1 MPTKLDRLDIEILRI
16 LQEDA
21 RKSYVKIA
29 DQLQVTEGTVRFRIK
44 KLLKDEVITR
54 FLALIDPRK
63 LGFQVTAVVMLK
75 VDGPFI
81 DDVFNKLIKLHESQH
96 VFQSTGEY
104 DIVSIV
110 HTEDL
115 QHLGKLINKIKS
127 FKGVKNATFS
137 VITRFVRVEPTLK
150 L

>member
-1 MPTKLDRLDIEILRI
+1 MKLDRLDIAILKL

-29 DQLQVTEGTVRFRIK
+29 DQLQVTEGTVRFRVK
-44 KLLKDEVITR
+44 KLLKDEIITR

-63 LGFQVTAVVMLK
+63 LGFQVTAVIMLK
-75 VDGPFI
+75 VAGPFI
-81 DDVFNKLIKLHESQH
+81 DDVFNKLINLHESQH

-110 HTEDL
+110 HTQDL
-115 QHLGKLINKIKS
+115 QHLGILINKIKS

>member
-1 MPTKLDRLDIEILRI
+1 MKLDRLDIEILRI

-63 LGFQVTAVVMLK
+63 LGFQVTAVVMFK
-75 VDGPFI
+75 VDGAFI
-81 DDVFNKLIKLHESQH
+81 DDVFNKLIVLDESQH

-110 HTEDL
+110 HTQNL

>member
-1 MPTKLDRLDIEILRI
+1 MKLDRLDIKILRI

-44 KLLKDEVITR
+44 KLLKNEVITR
-54 FLALIDPRK
+54 FLTLIDPRK
-63 LGFQVTAVVMLK
+63 LGFQITAVVMLK
-75 VDGPFI
+75 VDGAYI
-81 DDVFNKLIKLHESQH
+81 DDVFNKLIVLDESQH

-110 HTEDL
+110 HTQDL

-127 FKGVKNATFS
+127 FRGVKNATFS

>member
-1 MPTKLDRLDIEILRI
+1 LPTKLDRLDIEILRI

-63 LGFQVTAVVMLK
+63 LGFQVTAVVM
-75 VDGPFI
+75 
-81 DDVFNKLIKLHESQH
+81 
-96 VFQSTGEY
+96 
-104 DIVSIV
+104 
-110 HTEDL
+110 
-115 QHLGKLINKIKS
+115 
-127 FKGVKNATFS
+127 
-137 VITRFVRVEPTLK
+137 R
-150 L
+150 

>member
-1 MPTKLDRLDIEILRI
+1 MKLDRLDIEILRI

-29 DQLQVTEGTVRFRIK
+29 DQLKVTEGTVRFRIK
-44 KLLKDEVITR
+44 RLLKDEVITR

-63 LGFQVTAVVMLK
+63 LGFQVTAVVMFK
-75 VDGPFI
+75 VDGAFI
-81 DDVFNKLIKLHESQH
+81 DDVFNKLIILRESQH

-110 HTEDL
+110 HTQDL
-115 QHLGKLINKIKS
+115 QHLGQLINKIKS

>member
-1 MPTKLDRLDIEILRI
+1 MSIKLDHLDIEILRI

-21 RKSYVKIA
+21 RRSYVKIA
-29 DQLQVTEGTVRFRIK
+29 HQLKVTEGTVRFRIK
-44 KLLKDEVITR
+44 KLLEDGVITR

-63 LGFQVTAVVMLK
+63 LGFQVTAIVMLK
-75 VDGPFI
+75 VDGAFI
-81 DDVFNKLIKLHESQH
+81 DDVFNKLTNLHESQH

-110 HTEDL
+110 HTKDL
-115 QHLGKLINKIKS
+115 QHLGELINRIKS

-137 VITRFVRVEPTLK
+137 VITRFVRMEPTLK

>member
-1 MPTKLDRLDIEILRI
+1 MKLDRLDIKILRI

-44 KLLKDEVITR
+44 KLLKNEVITR
-54 FLALIDPRK
+54 FLTLIDPRK
-63 LGFQVTAVVMLK
+63 LGFQITAVVMLK
-75 VDGPFI
+75 VDGAYI
-81 DDVFNKLIKLHESQH
+81 DDVFNKLIVLDESQH

-110 HTEDL
+110 HTQDL

>member
-1 MPTKLDRLDIEILRI
+1 MKLDRLDIEILRI

-63 LGFQVTAVVMLK
+63 LGFQVTAVVMFK
-75 VDGPFI
+75 VDGSFI
-81 DDVFNKLIKLHESQH
+81 DDVFNKLIVLDESQH

-110 HTEDL
+110 HTQNL

>member
-1 MPTKLDRLDIEILRI
+1 MKLDRLDIEILRI

-29 DQLQVTEGTVRFRIK
+29 DQLKVTEGTVRFRIK

-75 VDGPFI
+75 VDGAFI
-81 DDVFNKLIKLHESQH
+81 DYVFNELIILRESQH

-110 HTEDL
+110 HTQDL

>member
-1 MPTKLDRLDIEILRI
+1 MKLDRLDIAILKL

-29 DQLQVTEGTVRFRIK
+29 DQLQVTEGTVRFRVK

-63 LGFQVTAVVMLK
+63 LGFQVTAVIMLK
-75 VDGPFI
+75 VAGPFI
-81 DDVFNKLIKLHESQH
+81 DDVFNKLINLHESQH

-110 HTEDL
+110 HTQDL
-115 QHLGKLINKIKS
+115 QHLGILINKIKS

>member
-1 MPTKLDRLDIEILRI
+1 MPTKLDRLDIKILRI

-21 RKSYVKIA
+21 KKSYVKIA

-75 VDGPFI
+75 VDGSFI
-81 DDVFNKLIKLHESQH
+81 DDVFNKLIQLHESQH

>member
-1 MPTKLDRLDIEILRI
+1 LSINLDHLDIEILRI

-21 RKSYVKIA
+21 RRSYVKIA
-29 DQLQVTEGTVRFRIK
+29 NQLKVTEGTVRFRIK
-44 KLLKDEVITR
+44 KLLEDGVITR
-54 FLALIDPRK
+54 FLTLIDPRK
-63 LGFQVTAVVMLK
+63 LGFQVTAIVMLK
-75 VDGPFI
+75 VDGAFI
-81 DDVFNKLIKLHESQH
+81 DDIFNSLTNLHESQH

-110 HTEDL
+110 HTKDL
-115 QHLGKLINKIKS
+115 QNLGELINRIKS

-137 VITRFVRVEPTLK
+137 VITRFVRIEPTLK

>member
-1 MPTKLDRLDIEILRI
+1 MKLDRLDIEILRI

-29 DQLQVTEGTVRFRIK
+29 KQLKITEGTVRFRIK

-63 LGFQVTAVVMLK
+63 LGLQVTAVVMLK

-81 DDVFNKLIKLHESQH
+81 DDVFNKLINLHESQH

-115 QHLGKLINKIKS
+115 QHLGKLINEIKS

>member
-1 MPTKLDRLDIEILRI
+1 MKLDRLDIEILRI

-29 DQLQVTEGTVRFRIK
+29 EQLQVTEGTVRFRIK

-75 VDGPFI
+75 VDGAFI
-81 DDVFNKLIKLHESQH
+81 DDVFKKLTNLNESQH
-96 VFQSTGEY
+96 VFQNTGEY

-110 HTEDL
+110 HTKDL
-115 QHLGKLINKIKS
+115 QHLGQLINKIKS